1 MTDVDPR
8 AKYRRL
14 PPIIDPEDM
23 VETVD
28 ASEDNETPRDPNEGA
43 GPYLRITWGP
53 SVG

>member
-1 MTDVDPR
+1 MTDEDPR

-28 ASEDNETPRDPNEGA
+28 ASEDNETPRDLNEGA
-43 GPYLRITWGP
+43 GPYVRIRWGR
-53 SVG
+53 SGG